1 MDNKDKKG
9 FSLIEVIVALFILSI
24 VLWPVTNYILN
35 AKRYNM
41 QNINL
46 IRALNL
52 GRAYLDNLY
61 NEVRYDQ
68 WAPASND
75 YYKCSTCSNLSI
87 GDHSTSTSLS
97 YSYNITYNLFSN
109 VTNLIN
115 HNEMRKVKL
124 TINWTD

>member
-1 MDNKDKKG
+1 M
-9 FSLIEVIVALFILSI
+9 ALFILSI

-68 WAPASND
+68 WVPESND
-75 YYKCSTCSNLSI
+75 YKYSGSNLSI
-87 GDHSTSTSLS
+87 RNHSTSTSLS
-97 YSYNITYNLFSN
+97 YSYNITYNLFSD
-109 VTNLIN
+109 VTNLTN

>member
-68 WAPASND
+68 WVPESND
-75 YYKCSTCSNLSI
+75 YKYSGSNLSI
-87 GDHSTSTSLS
+87 RNHSTSTSLS
-97 YSYNITYNLFSN
+97 YSYNITYNLFSD
-109 VTNLIN
+109 VTNLTN